1 MFKRIKKAIKGE
13 WRYIG
18 ERNRLMDKHVWK
30 GPGGKK
36 LSIYQHPGVGGYR
49 AEIDDPDK
57 EATQVLTNGVT
68 SRKHALILGDM
79 AISDGKQRPAAFMH
93 SDRASDDYG
102 PGSAVRQDTW
112 LRAHARDYEFE
123 TIDPSVVE

>member
-1 MFKRIKKAIKGE
+1 MFKRIKKALKGE
-13 WRYIG
+13 WRYLG
-18 ERNRLMDKHVWK
+18 VRNRLMDKHVWK

-36 LSIYQHPGVGGYR
+36 ASVYCHPAAGGYV
-49 AEIDDPDK
+49 AELDDPEK
-57 EATQVLTNGVT
+57 EATRQLVNGAT
-68 SRKHALILGDM
+68 SKRNAVILVDM
-79 AISDGKQRPAAFMH
+79 AVSEGKQSPAAFMH
-93 SDRASDDYG
+93 SDRTSDDYG